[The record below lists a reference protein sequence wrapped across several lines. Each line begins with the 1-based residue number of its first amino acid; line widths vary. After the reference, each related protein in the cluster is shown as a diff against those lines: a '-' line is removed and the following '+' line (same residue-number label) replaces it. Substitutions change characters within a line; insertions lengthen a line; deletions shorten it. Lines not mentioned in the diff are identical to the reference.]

1 MGKKVCSFSA
11 KRLNCHGTDTIRRE
25 VASPSNTPSESDDV
39 QVLQTL
45 PGNAGRR
52 KNSWLSSEEDS
63 NDDEG
68 KEEAS
73 NSGLFDDEEE
83 KDDDAVG
90 ERTST
95 GSAFFDSVIAAR
107 GDVLTHPMQ
116 NHMDPSEAEQNEREI
131 GESLRT
137 NRDVGDADGNLLRV
151 GHRGRGAA
159 CPLNSGDPE
168 FHDALN
174 KAVRQFVCI

>member
-1 MGKKVCSFSA
+1 VGEKNCKTNA
-11 KRLNCHGTDTIRRE
+11 KHSNYRGTGE
-25 VASPSNTPSESDDV
+25 VASPSNTPSESDNA

-52 KNSWLSSEEDS
+52 KNSLLSSEEDS

-73 NSGLFDDEEE
+73 NSGSFDDEEE

-95 GSAFFDSVIAAR
+95 GSAFLI
-107 GDVLTHPMQ
+107 Q
-116 NHMDPSEAEQNEREI
+116 
-131 GESLRT
+131 SLPQE
-137 NRDVGDADGNLLRV
+137 VM
-151 GHRGRGAA
+151 H
-159 CPLNSGDPE
+159 
-168 FHDALN
+168 
-174 KAVRQFVCI
+174 